1 MRISELLFPRL
12 VVLITTVNKEG
23 KSNVMTASFIMPVS
37 FEPKYVAVSI
47 SPERYSF
54 QNLQEVKEF
63 GINVLKVEQ
72 KQIALICGSKSGKDV
87 DKFKLA
93 NLTAEKAEKIKPP
106 LIKECP
112 ISLECKVEEMIEVG
126 DHFLVIGEV
135 VNEKVREKDFKPL
148 MHVTKDKFV
157 TSEIL

>member
-1 MRISELLFPRL
+1 MGISELLFPRL

-23 KSNVMTASFIMPVS
+23 KPNVMTASFIMPVS

-63 GINVLKVEQ
+63 SINVLKAEQ
-72 KQIALICGSKSGKDV
+72 RQIALICGSKSGKDV

-93 NLTAEKAEKIKPP
+93 NLTVEKAEKIKAP

-126 DHFLVIGEV
+126 DHFLVIGKV

-148 MHVTKDKFV
+148 MHVTKDKFA